1 MLDSFKLYS
10 IKILPKLIIIF
21 IGFALFFISDI
32 YLKDN
37 IQGLFINISAT
48 LISIPIVF
56 IVYEIWEEKT
66 HRKLNESVYSFAK
79 NEMTQNLLKIKE
91 QMKFFMEGAFVYFG
105 NNDIVVDD
113 EDIGNIK
120 LTMPEKSKIKF
131 TEDGEPYQEKY
142 QIENVDEEEFE
153 NNEDDI
159 YSFEKDTIVPLIY
172 DNRYLYFQI
181 LDLDISFLVEDME
194 KVLNNSFIMER
205 LDDEKTQIIVHLIEA
220 LKMLDSFINL
230 HDDLFLKTD
239 IKIDNLEVEKINK
252 NIYQLVYKEKDYK
265 QILEIKQIFH
275 KIKVDKLSK
284 VYIVNPDYCAI
295 FGDLV
300 HEVLDCIKDW
310 IDSGESIFV
319 DYSTAKIGKL

>member
-10 IKILPKLIIIF
+10 IKILPKLIIVF
-21 IGFALFFISDI
+21 VGFGLFFISDI

-56 IVYEIWEEKT
+56 IVYEIWQEKT

-79 NEMTQNLLKIKE
+79 NEMIQNLLKIKE

-105 NNDIVVDD
+105 NNDIVIDD

-120 LTMPEKSKIKF
+120 LTMREKN
-131 TEDGEPYQEKY
+131 
-142 QIENVDEEEFE
+142 QIENIDVEEFE

-172 DNRYLYFQI
+172 DNRYLCFQI
-181 LDLDISFLVEDME
+181 LDLDISYLVEDME

-239 IKIDNLEVEKINK
+239 IKIDNMQIEKIDK

-265 QILEIKQIFH
+265 QILEIKEIFH
-275 KIKVDKLSK
+275 KTKVDKLSK
-284 VYIVNPDYCAI
+284 VYIINPDYCAV

-300 HEVLDCIKDW
+300 HEVLDCIKNW
-310 IDSGESIFV
+310 INSGESIFV
-319 DYSTAKIGKL
+319 DYATAKIGKL

>member
-10 IKILPKLIIIF
+10 IKILPKLIIVF
-21 IGFALFFISDI
+21 VGFGLFFISDI

-56 IVYEIWEEKT
+56 IVYEIWQEKT

-79 NEMTQNLLKIKE
+79 NEMIQNLLKIKE

-105 NNDIVVDD
+105 NNDIVIDD

-120 LTMPEKSKIKF
+120 LTIPEKN
-131 TEDGEPYQEKY
+131 
-142 QIENVDEEEFE
+142 QIENIDEEEFE

-181 LDLDISFLVEDME
+181 LDLDISYLVEDME

-239 IKIDNLEVEKINK
+239 IKIDNMEIEKIDK

-265 QILEIKQIFH
+265 QILEIKEIFH
-275 KIKVDKLSK
+275 KTKVDKLSK
-284 VYIVNPDYCAI
+284 VYIINPDYCAV

-300 HEVLDCIKDW
+300 HEVLDCIKNW

-319 DYSTAKIGKL
+319 DYATAKIGKL

>member
-10 IKILPKLIIIF
+10 IKILPKLIIVF
-21 IGFALFFISDI
+21 VGFALFFISDI

-56 IVYEIWEEKT
+56 IVYEIWQEKT

-105 NNDIVVDD
+105 NNDIVIDD

-120 LTMPEKSKIKF
+120 LTMREKN
-131 TEDGEPYQEKY
+131 
-142 QIENVDEEEFE
+142 QIENIDEEEFE

-181 LDLDISFLVEDME
+181 LDLDISYLVEDME

-239 IKIDNLEVEKINK
+239 IKIDNMEIEKIDK

-265 QILEIKQIFH
+265 QILEIKEIFH
-275 KIKVDKLSK
+275 KTKVDKLSK
-284 VYIVNPDYCAI
+284 VYIINPDYCAI

-300 HEVLDCIKDW
+300 HEVLDCIKNW

-319 DYSTAKIGKL
+319 DYATAKIGKL

>member
-10 IKILPKLIIIF
+10 IKILPKLIIVF
-21 IGFALFFISDI
+21 VGFGLFFISDI

-56 IVYEIWEEKT
+56 IVYEIWQEKT

-105 NNDIVVDD
+105 NNDIVIDD

-120 LTMPEKSKIKF
+120 LTIPEKN
-131 TEDGEPYQEKY
+131 
-142 QIENVDEEEFE
+142 QIENIDEEEFE

-239 IKIDNLEVEKINK
+239 IKIDNMEIEKIDK

-265 QILEIKQIFH
+265 QILEIKEIFH
-275 KIKVDKLSK
+275 KTKVDKLSK
-284 VYIVNPDYCAI
+284 VYIINPDYCAV

-300 HEVLDCIKDW
+300 HEVLDCIKNW

-319 DYSTAKIGKL
+319 DYATAKIGKL

>member
-1 MLDSFKLYS
+1 MLDSFKLNS
-10 IKILPKLIIIF
+10 IKILPKLIIVF
-21 IGFALFFISDI
+21 VGFGLFFISDI

-56 IVYEIWEEKT
+56 IVYEIWQEKT

-105 NNDIVVDD
+105 NNDIVIDD

-120 LTMPEKSKIKF
+120 LTMREKN
-131 TEDGEPYQEKY
+131 
-142 QIENVDEEEFE
+142 QIENIDEEEFE

-181 LDLDISFLVEDME
+181 LDLDISYLVEDME

-239 IKIDNLEVEKINK
+239 IKIDNMEIEKIDK

-265 QILEIKQIFH
+265 QILEIKEIFH
-275 KIKVDKLSK
+275 KVKVDKLSK
-284 VYIVNPDYCAI
+284 VYIINPDYCAV

-300 HEVLDCIKDW
+300 HEVLDCIKNW

-319 DYSTAKIGKL
+319 DYATAKIGKL

>member
-10 IKILPKLIIIF
+10 IKILPKLIIVF
-21 IGFALFFISDI
+21 VGFGLFFISDI

-56 IVYEIWEEKT
+56 IVYEIWQEKT

-105 NNDIVVDD
+105 NNDIVIDD

-120 LTMPEKSKIKF
+120 LTMREKN
-131 TEDGEPYQEKY
+131 
-142 QIENVDEEEFE
+142 QIENIDEEEFE

-181 LDLDISFLVEDME
+181 LDLDISYLVEDME

-239 IKIDNLEVEKINK
+239 IKIDNMEIEKIDK

-265 QILEIKQIFH
+265 QILEIKEIFH
-275 KIKVDKLSK
+275 KTKVDKLSK
-284 VYIVNPDYCAI
+284 VYIINPDYCAI

-300 HEVLDCIKDW
+300 HEVLDCIKNW

-319 DYSTAKIGKL
+319 DYATAKIGKL

>member
-10 IKILPKLIIIF
+10 IKILPKLIIVF
-21 IGFALFFISDI
+21 VGFALFFISDI

-37 IQGLFINISAT
+37 IQSLFINISAT

-56 IVYEIWEEKT
+56 IVYEIWQEKT

-105 NNDIVVDD
+105 NNDIVIDD

-120 LTMPEKSKIKF
+120 LTMPEKN
-131 TEDGEPYQEKY
+131 
-142 QIENVDEEEFE
+142 QIENIDEEEFE

-172 DNRYLYFQI
+172 ENRYLYFQI
-181 LDLDISFLVEDME
+181 LDLDISYLVEDME

-220 LKMLDSFINL
+220 LKMLNSFINL

-239 IKIDNLEVEKINK
+239 IKIDNMEIEKIDK

-265 QILEIKQIFH
+265 QILEIKEIFH
-275 KIKVDKLSK
+275 KTKVYKLSK
-284 VYIVNPDYCAI
+284 VYIINPDYYAI

-300 HEVLDCIKDW
+300 HEVLDCIKNW

-319 DYSTAKIGKL
+319 DYATAQIGKL

>member
-1 MLDSFKLYS
+1 MLDSFKLNS
-10 IKILPKLIIIF
+10 IKILPKLIIVF
-21 IGFALFFISDI
+21 VGFGLFFISDI

-56 IVYEIWEEKT
+56 IVYEIWQEKT

-105 NNDIVVDD
+105 NNDIVIDD

-120 LTMPEKSKIKF
+120 LTMREKN
-131 TEDGEPYQEKY
+131 
-142 QIENVDEEEFE
+142 QIENIDEEEFE

-239 IKIDNLEVEKINK
+239 IKIDNMEIEKIDK

-265 QILEIKQIFH
+265 QILEIKEIFH

-284 VYIVNPDYCAI
+284 VYIINPDYCAI

-300 HEVLDCIKDW
+300 HEVLDCIKNW

-319 DYSTAKIGKL
+319 DYATAKIGKL

>member
-10 IKILPKLIIIF
+10 IKILPKLIIVF
-21 IGFALFFISDI
+21 VGFGLFYISDI

-56 IVYEIWEEKT
+56 IAYEIWQEKT

-105 NNDIVVDD
+105 NNDIVIDD

-120 LTMPEKSKIKF
+120 LTMLEKN
-131 TEDGEPYQEKY
+131 
-142 QIENVDEEEFE
+142 QIENIDVEEFE

-181 LDLDISFLVEDME
+181 LDLDISYLVEDME

-239 IKIDNLEVEKINK
+239 IKIDNMQIEKIDK

-265 QILEIKQIFH
+265 QILEIKEIFH
-275 KIKVDKLSK
+275 KTKVDKLSK
-284 VYIVNPDYCAI
+284 VYIINPDYCAI

-300 HEVLDCIKDW
+300 HEVLDCIKNW

-319 DYSTAKIGKL
+319 DYATAKIGKL

>member
-10 IKILPKLIIIF
+10 IKILPKLIIVF
-21 IGFALFFISDI
+21 VGFGLFFISDI

-56 IVYEIWEEKT
+56 IVYEIWQEKT

-79 NEMTQNLLKIKE
+79 NEMIQNLLKIKE

-105 NNDIVVDD
+105 NNDIVIDD

-120 LTMPEKSKIKF
+120 LTMREKN
-131 TEDGEPYQEKY
+131 
-142 QIENVDEEEFE
+142 QIENIDEEEFE

-181 LDLDISFLVEDME
+181 LDLDISYLVEDME

-239 IKIDNLEVEKINK
+239 IKIDNMEIEKIDK

-265 QILEIKQIFH
+265 QILEIKEIFH
-275 KIKVDKLSK
+275 KTKVDKLSK
-284 VYIVNPDYCAI
+284 VYIINPDYCAI

-300 HEVLDCIKDW
+300 HEVLDCIKNW

-319 DYSTAKIGKL
+319 DYATAKIGKL

>member
-1 MLDSFKLYS
+1 MLDSFKLNS
-10 IKILPKLIIIF
+10 IKILPKLIIVF
-21 IGFALFFISDI
+21 VGFGLFFISDI

-56 IVYEIWEEKT
+56 IVYEIWQEKT

-91 QMKFFMEGAFVYFG
+91 QMKFFMEGAFVYFV
-105 NNDIVVDD
+105 NNDIVIDD

-120 LTMPEKSKIKF
+120 LTMREKN
-131 TEDGEPYQEKY
+131 
-142 QIENVDEEEFE
+142 QIENIDEEEFE

-239 IKIDNLEVEKINK
+239 IKIDNMEIEKIDK

-265 QILEIKQIFH
+265 QILEIKEIFH

-284 VYIVNPDYCAI
+284 VYIINPDYCAI

-300 HEVLDCIKDW
+300 HEVLDCIKNW

-319 DYSTAKIGKL
+319 DYATAKIGKL

>member
-10 IKILPKLIIIF
+10 IKILPKLIIVF
-21 IGFALFFISDI
+21 VGFGLFFISDI

-56 IVYEIWEEKT
+56 IVYEIWQEKT

-105 NNDIVVDD
+105 NNDIVIDD

-120 LTMPEKSKIKF
+120 LTMREKN
-131 TEDGEPYQEKY
+131 
-142 QIENVDEEEFE
+142 QIENIDEEEFE

-181 LDLDISFLVEDME
+181 LDLDISYLVEDME

-239 IKIDNLEVEKINK
+239 IKIDNMEIEKIDK

-265 QILEIKQIFH
+265 QILEIKEIFH
-275 KIKVDKLSK
+275 KTKVYKLSK
-284 VYIVNPDYCAI
+284 VYIINPDYCAI

-300 HEVLDCIKDW
+300 HEVLDCIKNW
-310 IDSGESIFV
+310 IDRGESIFV
-319 DYSTAKIGKL
+319 DYATAKIGKL

>member
-10 IKILPKLIIIF
+10 IKILPKLIIVF
-21 IGFALFFISDI
+21 VGFGLFFISDI

-56 IVYEIWEEKT
+56 IVYEIWQEKT

-105 NNDIVVDD
+105 NNDIVIDD

-120 LTMPEKSKIKF
+120 LTMREKN
-131 TEDGEPYQEKY
+131 
-142 QIENVDEEEFE
+142 QIENIDEEEFE

-252 NIYQLVYKEKDYK
+252 NIYL
-265 QILEIKQIFH
+265 IH
-275 KIKVDKLSK
+275 
-284 VYIVNPDYCAI
+284 
-295 FGDLV
+295 
-300 HEVLDCIKDW
+300 
-310 IDSGESIFV
+310 
-319 DYSTAKIGKL
+319 